1 MQDPFDLDRFVI
13 AQALVYDA
21 VVGEL
26 RSGLKMTHWMWFIF
40 PQVDGLGVSRTA
52 RRYAIR
58 SLAEAEA
65 YLKDPL
71 LGSRL
76 IECTGLAN
84 DIEGKSAHDVFGFPD
99 DLKFHSSLTL
109 FSMLT
114 PAHVVFETALNKYFD
129 GTLDTRTVAVVGG

>member
-1 MQDPFDLDRFVI
+1 MQDPFDLERFVV
-13 AQALVYDA
+13 AQALVYEA

-26 RSGLKMTHWMWFIF
+26 RNGSKVTHWMWFIF
-40 PQVDGLGVSRTA
+40 PQVDGLGFSPTA

-65 YLKDPL
+65 YLDHPL

-76 IECTGLAN
+76 IECTGLVNA
-84 DIEGKSAHDVFGFPD
+84 IEGKSVHEVFGFPD
-99 DLKFHSSLTL
+99 DMKFHSSLTL

-114 PAHVVFETALNKYFD
+114 PAHVVFETALNKFFG
-129 GTLDTRTVAVVGG
+129 GTLDTRTVAIVGG

>member
-1 MQDPFDLDRFVI
+1 MQDPFDLERFVV

-26 RSGLKMTHWMWFIF
+26 RNGLKATHWMWFIF
-40 PQVDGLGVSRTA
+40 PQVDGLGVSPTA

-58 SLAEAEA
+58 SLTEAEA
-65 YLKDPL
+65 YLDHPL
-71 LGSRL
+71 LGRRL
-76 IECTGLAN
+76 IECTGLVN
-84 DIEGKSAHDVFGFPD
+84 DIEGKSVHDVFGFPD
-99 DLKFHSSLTL
+99 DMKFHSSLTL

-129 GTLDTRTVAVVGG
+129 GTLDTRTVAIVGG